1 MQNCWRW
8 GSVGAQTPLTTPV
21 AKTAKP
27 KQDNPGSSSSMPLA
41 EPHILQLTHWLS
53 CCRKKDHNN
62 EHLCSKGQG
71 ELLSFL
77 FYSNARPQGLLSQ
90 WCFSRRQISSCKLFV
105 IELGKTMSMGTSLPS
120 FVPSRNI
127 FYFFSF
133 SVAWLN
139 RPPFRWRWNPRAADT
154 GTPVKDTR

>member
-53 CCRKKDHNN
+53 CCRKRTIIMSISAAKDKENYY
-62 EHLCSKGQG
+62 Q
-71 ELLSFL
+71 FL
-77 FYSNARPQGLLSQ
+77 FYSNVRPQGLLSQ

>member
-53 CCRKKDHNN
+53 CCRKRTIIMSISAAKDKENYYHSCFTVMPDLKACC
-62 EHLCSKGQG
+62 HSDV
-71 ELLSFL
+71 
-77 FYSNARPQGLLSQ
+77 
-90 WCFSRRQISSCKLFV
+90 FSRRQISSCKLFV